1 MTIAQRAALAEKE
14 RTEAHLR
21 NQEKVRKQAA
31 AWDGIDSLGGGA
43 KVQSSS
49 AVLASATGNQDDG
62 DWEFGLVNGS
72 SNGSVNVGAKI
83 PQNNDD
89 DWGLGDF
96 VSAPTST
103 KAPSPP
109 QARSQSLWD
118 LDEFTSPHPAP
129 TPPTAPTIRE
139 PTAPT
144 PRSNTPRDDF
154 DFGDR
159 EDRLLDNDDDS
170 CDEGDDDDILGV
182 LSKPV
187 DSIPKRSSPVSRTS
201 ISSIYPSWYF
211 IWNRSLM
218 FTI

>member
-118 LDEFTSPHPAP
+118 LDEFTSPHP
-129 TPPTAPTIRE
+129 PPTAPTISE

-144 PRSNTPRDDF
+144 PRANTPGDDF

-159 EDRLLDNDDDS
+159 EDRLLGNDS
-170 CDEGDDDDILGV
+170 QDEDDILGV

-187 DSIPKRSSPVSRTS
+187 DAIPKRSSPVSRTY
-201 ISSIYPSWYF
+201 IHIH
-211 IWNRSLM
+211 ILLSLPLS
-218 FTI
+218 FSGN